1 MDKLPLHLDSGR
13 IVSKKHLRG
22 GIISRK
28 HLWVISFL
36 YYMNGKAKGLKD
48 RIRIGQN

>member
-13 IVSKKHLRG
+13 IVSKKHLR
-22 GIISRK
+22 
-28 HLWVISFL
+28 VISFL